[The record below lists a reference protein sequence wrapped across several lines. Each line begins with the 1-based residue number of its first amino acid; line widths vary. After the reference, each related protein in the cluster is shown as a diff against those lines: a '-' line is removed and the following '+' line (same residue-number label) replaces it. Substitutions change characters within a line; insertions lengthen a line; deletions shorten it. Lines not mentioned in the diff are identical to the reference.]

1 MNLAKMTVKSVPIED
16 IKIVYTLDDGT
27 EIDRAR
33 EDFGDLDALWN
44 DISTRGLQQPIL
56 INTKNQLVDGG
67 RRRAAYIHG
76 GQTHIPAVI
85 SSDYDDVSDLLIA
98 EAAGNSERKDF
109 TVAERLKVANRL
121 RPVLE
126 EMNKKK
132 MAEGAKKAAAKKKK
146 KGNGEPEPES
156 NGETTEA
163 NDKPAEEGVES
174 QHTADVLAKLTG
186 WSTETLRKAIEV
198 QDAATKS
205 PRKFGKLLER
215 MKETGKVG
223 GVYSELKN
231 LQKPQRKDPAAGPI
245 KDANDQ
251 QVPTEGGLVDRFA
264 DPTLAEI
271 EDHCRQVLESVRR
284 FVTPLK
290 NVANSNP
297 WLRLERDKG
306 ETLPSI
312 MECIATADKAVTAVR
327 EGILAAIPHIIC
339 PECGGKKCPH
349 CHNSGFY
356 PEWKADEHTGTVG
369 KKAKAAAKGKKEAE
383 EREPGQEG

>member
-33 EDFGDLDALWN
+33 EDFGDLDAFWN

-56 INTKNQLVDGG
+56 INTKSQLVDGG

-109 TVAERLKVANRL
+109 TVAERLKINNRL

-132 MAEGAKKAAAKKKK
+132 MAEGAKKSAAKKKK
-146 KGNGEPEPES
+146 GKGEPEPES
-156 NGETTEA
+156 DGEAAEA
-163 NDKPAEEGVES
+163 NGKSAEEGVES
-174 QHTADVLAKLTG
+174 SHTADVLAKLTG
-186 WSTETLRKAIEV
+186 WSTETLRKATEV
-198 QDAATKS
+198 QEAAIQK
-205 PRKFGKLLER
+205 PKKFGKLLER

-231 LQKPQRKDPAAGPI
+231 LQKPQKRDAAAGPI
-245 KDANDQ
+245 KDANGQ
-251 QVPTEGGLVDRFA
+251 EVPTEGGLADRFA
-264 DPTLAEI
+264 DQTLIEI

-284 FVTPLK
+284 FATPLK
-290 NVANSNP
+290 NVANSNL

-312 MECIATADKAVTAVR
+312 MECIATAEKAVRAVQ
-327 EGILAAIPHIIC
+327 EGILAAIPHIVC

-369 KKAKAAAKGKKEAE
+369 KKAKAAANGKKEAE